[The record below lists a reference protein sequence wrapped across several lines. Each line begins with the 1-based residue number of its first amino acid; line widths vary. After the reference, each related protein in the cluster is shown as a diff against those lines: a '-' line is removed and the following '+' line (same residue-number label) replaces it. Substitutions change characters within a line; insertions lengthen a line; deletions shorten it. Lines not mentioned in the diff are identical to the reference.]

1 MIRNVG
7 RLWTCRN
14 PWPKHHLTN
23 KDVFCKYFPLYF
35 ITISSDDISRKS
47 TRPRKSR
54 VTWPRVRVKTS
65 TSWYRVLGDLG
76 GGGGGGGDIN
86 SIIYSNMYAVLLCF
100 VLLWLRRLSSCI
112 CATYQSI
119 FFIVTSLHQDN
130 HTIASVPAKN
140 TIAVSRYVGVSR
152 WSNDCPRASGVIWG
166 AGIILWMRPTN
177 EIRCYIVTSSFI
189 SWVHTQ
195 MIPATKPCACYMAYI
210 VVCPFRLLWKM
221 DVCQIVLFWGRL
233 FWSQSSLDITTYVV
247 WNQRFVICALP
258 ENWHP
263 IHEVTPFPF
272 PKTNAPPAVIH
283 VFPV

>member
-7 RLWTCRN
+7 
-14 PWPKHHLTN
+14 
-23 KDVFCKYFPLYF
+23 
-35 ITISSDDISRKS
+35 I
-47 TRPRKSR
+47 
-54 VTWPRVRVKTS
+54 
-65 TSWYRVLGDLG
+65 
-76 GGGGGGGDIN
+76 GDIN

-100 VLLWLRRLSSCI
+100 VVVVVTETIIVHLRNLSVNI
-112 CATYQSI
+112 LQSY
-119 FFIVTSLHQDN
+119 FTALGQSYN
-130 HTIASVPAKN
+130 CPSASKN

-195 MIPATKPCACYMAYI
+195 MIPATKSCACYMAYI

-247 WNQRFVICALP
+247 WNQRFVICDLP